1 MTTTA
6 SHFSKTAGRRS
17 ARTGFLIACATVLAA
32 VPGSPWL
39 REVRADPTPAA
50 TASPAASPAATA
62 SPAASPA
69 AAAPLDALDLAKL
82 RPHVNEKVEVHGTP
96 TGSGHNK
103 PGSIAYLNFGAAHQA
118 MSLVFFLK
126 PGQAGK
132 AGTVDDLK
140 PFVGKAITVTGTLTD
155 YKGDLQ
161 IVVETLDQIKA
172 AP

>member
-1 MTTTA
+1 MLA
-6 SHFSKTAGRRS
+6 CPFSKITGRRS
-17 ARTGFLIACATVLAA
+17 AKPGFLIACATVLGA
-32 VPGSPWL
+32 VSGSPL
-39 REVRADPTPAA
+39 LCEVRADPTPAA
-50 TASPAASPAATA
+50 TAAPAATPTA
-62 SPAASPA
+62 SAPPA
-69 AAAPLDALDLAKL
+69 AAAEPLDALDTAKL
-82 RPHVNEKVEVHGTP
+82 RPHANEKVEVRGTP
-96 TGSGHNK
+96 TGSGRNK
-103 PGSIAYLNFGAAHQA
+103 SGSIAYLNFAAAHQA

-132 AGTVDDLK
+132 AGTLDDLK